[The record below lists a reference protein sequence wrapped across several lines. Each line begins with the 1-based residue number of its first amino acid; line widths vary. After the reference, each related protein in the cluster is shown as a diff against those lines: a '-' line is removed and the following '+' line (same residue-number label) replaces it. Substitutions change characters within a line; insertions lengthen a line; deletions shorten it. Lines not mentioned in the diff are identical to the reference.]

1 MDKKM
6 IAILQAL
13 DMAKGSCPIG
23 FVSLHTNIAE
33 PLPILESLE
42 KAGLARRVESREWSL
57 TGGPRF
63 EITEKAR
70 KQLKEIESASPKVS
84 LSVVEEALTHH

>member
-1 MDKKM
+1 MEKKM
-6 IAILQAL
+6 TVVLQAL
-13 DMAKGSCPIG
+13 DMAKGSCPLG
-23 FVSLHTNIAE
+23 FISLHTNIAE
-33 PLPILESLE
+33 PLPILEALE

-57 TGGPRF
+57 AAGPRF

-70 KQLKEIESASPKVS
+70 KQLREMESASPKVS